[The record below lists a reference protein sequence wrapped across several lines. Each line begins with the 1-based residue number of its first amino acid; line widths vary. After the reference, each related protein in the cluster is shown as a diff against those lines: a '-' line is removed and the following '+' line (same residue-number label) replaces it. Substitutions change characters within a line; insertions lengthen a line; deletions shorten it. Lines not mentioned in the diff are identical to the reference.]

1 MTADE
6 RTGASTG
13 VRYCLTL
20 GEDDVGQRVVLRRRL
35 PDGRLS
41 DLLGVLSRW
50 DDETVA
56 VRSRTGD
63 ETVVPRADVVAG
75 KRIPPPP
82 VRRAAPVRP

>member
-6 RTGASTG
+6 RTGAAAG
-13 VRYCLTL
+13 VRYRLTL
-20 GEDDVGQRVVLRRRL
+20 GQDDVGQRVVLRRRL

-41 DLLGVLSRW
+41 DVLGVLSRW
-50 DDETVA
+50 DDEA
-56 VRSRTGD
+56 AGVRSRTGD

-82 VRRAAPVRP
+82 VRRAPGGP

>member
-6 RTGASTG
+6 RTGAGAG

-20 GEDDVGQRVVLRRRL
+20 GQDDVGQRVVLRRRL

-41 DLLGVLSRW
+41 DVLGVLSRW
-50 DDETVA
+50 DDDVA
-56 VRSRTGD
+56 GVRSRTGE
-63 ETVVPRADVVAG
+63 ETVVARADVVAG

-82 VRRAAPVRP
+82 VRRPPVRP